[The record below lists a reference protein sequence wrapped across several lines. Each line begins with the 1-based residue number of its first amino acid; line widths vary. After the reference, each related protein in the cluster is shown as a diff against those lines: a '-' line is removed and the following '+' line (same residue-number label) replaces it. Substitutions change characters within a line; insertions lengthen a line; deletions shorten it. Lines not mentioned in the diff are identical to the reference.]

1 MNKTINFFFRLQA
14 GCDGSR
20 GGKDFLR
27 MDSDDSDSD
36 LDIEGSTTPD
46 TNSMHG
52 SFEGEQPSQPHQQQ
66 QQHRKSSNDNNNKSV
81 ESESVADFVARKPMS
96 DSLHSFLGHI
106 HQQQLQQHA
115 DNFLAKNW
123 LKSESGGGATNNGG
137 MAGPAGG
144 LAALGGLGGLGGAG
158 LAGGLGGPFSIFP
171 FNAAAAAA
179 AQLPFPNFLSQ
190 ASLFHVKD
198 SV

>member
-1 MNKTINFFFRLQA
+1 MFFRLQA

-27 MDSDDSDSD
+27 LDSDDSDSD

-46 TNSMHG
+46 TNSLHG
-52 SFEGEQPSQPHQQQ
+52 SFDSEQQQ
-66 QQHRKSSNDNNNKSV
+66 QQQQRKSSSDNNNKSI
-81 ESESVADFVARKPMS
+81 ESSGDNCGLPDFVVRKPMP

-106 HQQQLQQHA
+106 HQHQLQQQA
-115 DNFLAKNW
+115 DSFLAKNW
-123 LKSESGGGATNNGG
+123 LKSESSGGGAVNSNTT
-137 MAGPAGG
+137 AGG
-144 LAALGGLGGLGGAG
+144 LAGLGSLGGLGGAG
-158 LAGGLGGPFSIFP
+158 LAGGLGVPPGSGLPSFFIPFS
-171 FNAAAAAA
+171 AAAAA